1 MPARPEGFS
10 LENRLEGSKR
20 SGDGLFPLF
29 NTIKIYIESHIDHK
43 LKKPI
48 LTGKPHLVVGLSGG
62 PDSIFLLYFL
72 KHLADEKKVTITAA
86 HLNHGWRESAGDDEQ
101 FCRDLCENLGISI
114 VVSHAKNLTVILKEN
129 GSQEETGRKLRRH
142 FFNKVRLERKADYI
156 ALAHH
161 QQDQQ
166 ETFFMRLIRG
176 CSLSGLTGI
185 KPVQNLY
192 VRPLLKTPKKEILQ
206 FLDENK
212 ITYQID
218 PTNLS
223 EKFLRNR
230 IRMHLL
236 PALQKCD
243 PRFDQKFE
251 HSLEQLQEED
261 DFLQKLAHEA
271 FETVFDHE
279 LCGDKKKF
287 ESLETTLQK
296 HLLIMWLNK
305 NQVSYTPSTSFL
317 NEMIRFVA
325 SDRGGSH
332 QLGQH
337 WSIRKRQNV
346 FWIET

>member
-1 MPARPEGFS
+1 MS
-10 LENRLEGSKR
+10 T
-20 SGDGLFPLF
+20 LF
-29 NTIKIYIESHIDHK
+29 NTIKIYIESRIDPN
-43 LKKPI
+43 LEKPL
-48 LTGKPHLVVGLSGG
+48 LTGKPHLIVGLSGG
-62 PDSIFLLYFL
+62 PDSVFLLYFL
-72 KHLADEKKVTITAA
+72 KHLMDGKKMTVTAA
-86 HLNHGWRESAGDDEQ
+86 HLNHGWRESAGNDEQ
-101 FCRDLCENLGISI
+101 FCRDLCDKLDITL
-114 VVSHAKNLTVILKEN
+114 VVSHAKDLTVTLKEN
-129 GSQEETGRKLRRH
+129 GSQEEMGRNLRRH
-142 FFNKVRLERKADYI
+142 FLETVRVEKQADYI

-161 QQDQQ
+161 QKDQQ
-166 ETFFMRLIRG
+166 ETFFLRIIRG

-212 ITYQID
+212 IAYQTD

-271 FETVFDHE
+271 FQKVFDHE

-287 ESLETTLQK
+287 ETLETPLQK
-296 HLLIMWLNK
+296 RLLIMWLNK
-305 NQVSYTPSTSFL
+305 NEVAYTPSTSYLHEMLRFL
-317 NEMIRFVA
+317 T

-332 QLGQH
+332 QLGQR
-337 WSIRKRQNV
+337 WSVKKRQNR
-346 FWIET
+346 FWIETIQF